1 VSDAAPYPP
10 PQHVL
15 RDLALEVESRPDD
28 TATGWLQVTPHLVDG
43 GGALDPGALA
53 MLVDVLGGGLS
64 IRAVLPDWAA
74 TADLALQ
81 LLGTDVAPGD
91 TVQADARVVRK
102 GRTTLVTEV
111 DLMRTS
117 DDAPLGWG
125 SMTFSVLP
133 RRDDTMEWR
142 GDDGASQ
149 VTRTAFGTDGPQFTR
164 PLVEA
169 VGATVTEPG
178 VVVLPYT
185 DYIRNSFGAVQGGV
199 VAMLGAIAGRSA
211 LGGPPVL
218 DLHVAYLAQARTGP
232 IVATADVLGPGAATV
247 RLVDAGAGDRLTTV
261 VHVGTAA

>member
-1 VSDAAPYPP
+1 MSDVAPYPP
-10 PQHVL
+10 PHHVL
-15 RDLALEVESRPDD
+15 RDLALEVESRPGD
-28 TATGWLQVTPHLVDG
+28 TATGWLRVAPHLVDA

-81 LLGTDVAPGD
+81 LLRTDVVPGD
-91 TVQADARVVRK
+91 TVRADARVVRR

-111 DLMRTS
+111 DLRAGS
-117 DDAPLGWG
+117 DDTTLGWG

-133 RRDDTMEWR
+133 RRDDTLEWSP
-142 GDDGASQ
+142 DDGPSQ

-169 VGATVTEPG
+169 VGATVIEPG
-178 VVVLPYT
+178 VVVLPYAE
-185 DYIRNSFGAVQGGV
+185 YVRNSFGAVQGGV

-211 LGGPPVL
+211 LGGAPVL

-232 IVATADVLGPGAATV
+232 IVATADALGPGAATV
-247 RLVDAGAGDRLTTV
+247 RLVDTGAGDRLTTV

>member
-1 VSDAAPYPP
+1 VSDAPVYPP
-10 PQHVL
+10 PEHVL
-15 RDLALEVESRPDD
+15 RDLALEIESRPDD
-28 TATGWLQVTPHLVDG
+28 TATGWLRVTPQLVDAR
-43 GGALDPGALA
+43 GALDPGALA

-81 LLGTDVAPGD
+81 LLGTHVAPGD

-111 DLMRTS
+111 DLRRTS
-117 DDAPLGWG
+117 DDATLGWG

-133 RRDDTMEWR
+133 RRADTLEWNR
-142 GDDGASQ
+142 DDGPSQ
-149 VTRTAFGTDGPQFTR
+149 VTRTSFGGDGPQFTR
-164 PLVEA
+164 PLVDA
-169 VGATVTEPG
+169 VGATVTERG
-178 VVVLPYT
+178 VVEMPYT
-185 DYIRNSFGAVQGGV
+185 DYVRNSFGAVQGGV

-211 LGGPPVL
+211 LGDAPVL

-247 RLVDAGAGDRLTTV
+247 RLVDTGAGDRLTTV